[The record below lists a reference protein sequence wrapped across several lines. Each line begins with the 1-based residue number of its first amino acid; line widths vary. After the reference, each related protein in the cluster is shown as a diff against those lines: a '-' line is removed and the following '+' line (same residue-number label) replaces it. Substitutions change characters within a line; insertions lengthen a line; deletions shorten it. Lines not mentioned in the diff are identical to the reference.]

1 MENKTMENVIKTIKN
16 NHKIEEIKL
25 IKTHGGLFHADE
37 VCCVAILRML
47 GCEADVERVFK
58 LDGDEDESVLTLDI
72 LGAKFDHHMKD
83 MRPAYED
90 GTHYAS
96 FGLLCQHLG
105 LTEVCGEEF
114 AALVKA
120 VDNADNGEGE
130 TRPYISEVVSSFN
143 PSWNEDGSPSARKE
157 AFEQAVDVAKT
168 LLERVIASSVAKAE
182 ADAIATE
189 ALKKSTDAVVVL
201 EKFVPWEGI
210 ITADTGKK
218 VVVFKGL
225 RNDWN
230 ARLVPVEPGSFE
242 TAAHFPK
249 EWWGA
254 ETENLPEGI
263 TFCHASGFMLAGTTR
278 EAVLAAARM
287 AE

>member
-1 MENKTMENVIKTIKN
+1 MEIKTKTIMQNVAKK
-16 NHKIEEIKL
+16 HKIEEIKL

-47 GCEADVERVFK
+47 GCTAHADRVFK

-72 LGAKFDHHMKD
+72 LGAKFDHHIKD
-83 MRPAYED
+83 MCPAYED

-114 AALVKA
+114 AAFVKA
-120 VDNADNGEGE
+120 VDNSDNGEGE

-143 PSWNEDGSPSARKE
+143 PSWNEDGSPLARKE
-157 AFEQAVDVAKT
+157 AFEQAVDIAKT
-168 LLERVIASSVAKAE
+168 LLERVIISSVAKAE

-189 ALKKSTDAVVVL
+189 ALEKSTDAVVEL
-201 EKFVPWEGI
+201 EKFVPWEDI

-230 ARLVPVEPGSFE
+230 ARLVPVKPGSFE
-242 TAAHFPK
+242 TVAHFPK

-254 ETENLPEGI
+254 TEENLPEGI
-263 TFCHASGFMLAGTTR
+263 TFCHASGGFMLAGTTR